1 MPNMWDLNYEPDK
14 CDRIGV
20 NLILRYLK
28 DTSFVTQD
36 GVTIS
41 EKHIPSDMRGFAQL
55 NPPEQ
60 AHLLA
65 QIFTL
70 AREENELMYNKT
82 LWQYACQIQ
91 RYFRKLYKSQ
101 YMKLYPKQQMRT
113 KPRTFNL
120 TDAEYA
126 TARIALEQQMS
137 KSVRDVEEHRS
148 QQYRIWS
155 STSQNMLP
163 TRTRSEQFQRMLR
176 PNKAIFRAEPS

>member
-1 MPNMWDLNYEPDK
+1 MLNKWDLNYLPDK
-14 CDRIGV
+14 GDRIGV

-41 EKHIPSDMRGFAQL
+41 KKRVPTDMMGFAKL

-70 AREENELMYNKT
+70 AREKNGYLMYNKT
-82 LWQYACQIQ
+82 LWQYACQIE

-101 YMKLYPKQQMRT
+101 YMKLYPEQQMRT
-113 KPRTFNL
+113 MPRTFNL
-120 TDAEYA
+120 TDAVYA
-126 TARIALEQQMS
+126 KAMLALDQQTS

-155 STSQNMLP
+155 STSQKMLP
-163 TRTRSEQFQRMLR
+163 TRSDQFKRMLR
-176 PNKAIFRAEPS
+176 PRKAIFGAEPS